1 MQHKIIMI
9 AQDGST
15 ITSKNEVFDPSKP
28 NYHDD
33 YFLRDIYHTPWFQNK
48 HLPFD
53 ENKKLVSQLADLSA
67 SGVITLLDLSYI
79 DTKNQIHNGIQI
91 AAPAKQQITKEQK
104 QTLKNYYQM
113 LSQEEFDQVFIECVK
128 SLDPL
133 ETDDYYDINAFY
145 EDTNII
151 QKEKTKKGPSI

>member
-1 MQHKIIMI
+1 MQNE
-9 AQDGST
+9 
-15 ITSKNEVFDPSKP
+15 ITNS
-28 NYHDD
+28 
-33 YFLRDIYHTPWFQNK
+33 I
-48 HLPFD
+48 
-53 ENKKLVSQLADLSA
+53 
-67 SGVITLLDLSYI
+67 
-79 DTKNQIHNGIQI
+79 
-91 AAPAKQQITKEQK
+91 QITKEQK

-151 QKEKTKKGPSI
+151 QKEKAKKSPSI

>member
-33 YFLRDIYHTPWFQNK
+33 YFLRDIYHTPWFQNQ

-79 DTKNQIHNGIQI
+79 D
-91 AAPAKQQITKEQK
+91 TKEQK

-151 QKEKTKKGPSI
+151 QKEKAKKSPSI